1 MSNADVI
8 IEYKKLLELGREQ
21 INGTFEND
29 LEEHAEFDKLL
40 RLNDYVY
47 TYYSTNENDGTY
59 SIEFVVLADYMDT
72 ILKELDDKGMWY
84 CAKNYKTNEYIKKYN
99 AELHNITEK
108 IYRNIRKEDLNRYYL
123 KTEQNPSGW
132 EVITNNDKGN
142 VITISRDN
150 KIYFLESTTIKEFDS
165 MYNDDNYFLKMS
177 IIPEITD
184 IIDIDLLSNNVAIIV
199 VEDPEINR
207 KTLYDE
213 MLTIFQEKINF
224 ENISMDTKKG
234 GRRNRSKTI
243 TKRIKTKNN
252 RKISKKN
259 RK

>member
-1 MSNADVI
+1 MSNVDVI

-21 INGTFEND
+21 INGTIEND

-47 TYYSTNENDGTY
+47 TYYSTNQNDGTY
-59 SIEFVVLADYMDT
+59 SIEFVVLADYMDI
-72 ILKELDDKGMWY
+72 ILKELDDKEMWY
-84 CAKNYKTNEYIKKYN
+84 CAKNYKTNEYIEKYN

-132 EVITNNDKGN
+132 EVITNNDDEN
-142 VITISRDN
+142 VITITKDN

-165 MYNDDNYFLKMS
+165 MYNDDNYFLEMN
-177 IIPEITD
+177 IIPDIKD
-184 IIDIDLLSNNVAIIV
+184 IIDIDLLSKNVAIIV

-207 KTLYDE
+207 TTLYDE
-213 MLTIFQEKINF
+213 MLTIFQEKIDF
-224 ENISMDTKKG
+224 ENISVDTKKG
-234 GRRNRSKTI
+234 GRGNRSKTI
-243 TKRIKTKNN
+243 TKRTRKTNK
-252 RKISKKN
+252 KISKKN